1 MSVPMGTTLY
11 YFSGTGNS
19 LWTVQ
24 QLTERLEDVVVTPM
38 AQVLRQGGPPLSTD
52 VVGLVHPLFYY
63 GLPRIVSDFVS
74 AADLQKAEYVFSVVA
89 CSAPHG
95 SPFRQ
100 TQKLLAKQG
109 KRLDAAFYLPLPV
122 NLSRSSD
129 SRGRRK
135 KAAPGKL
142 DLIAD
147 TIKARG
153 RKWDKERS
161 WRDYLYATPTL
172 SKRFQRSVHHHDE
185 RFSVTNDCTSCG
197 ICERMCPVAN
207 IKMVNDRPTWTHRCE
222 QCMACI
228 YYCPEEAISH
238 RSPLYSPRR
247 FKKPQPMPMK
257 EMLKQRSG

>member
-1 MSVPMGTTLY
+1 MSTPMGTTLY

-19 LWTVQ
+19 LWVTQ
-24 QLTERLEDVVVTPM
+24 QLSERLDDVVVTPM
-38 AQVLRQGGPPLSTD
+38 AQVLRHGGPPLSTD
-52 VVGLVHPLFYY
+52 GVGLVHPLFYY
-63 GLPRIVSDFVS
+63 GLPRIVSDFLS
-74 AADLQKAEYVFSVVA
+74 ATDLQKAEYIFSVIA

-100 TQKLLAKQG
+100 TQKLLARQG
-109 KRLDAAFYLPLPV
+109 KQLDAAFYLPLPV

-129 SRGRRK
+129 SRGRRR

-142 DLIAD
+142 DHIAD
-147 TIKARG
+147 TVKARG
-153 RKWDKERS
+153 KQWDKERS

-172 SKRFQRSVHHHDE
+172 SKRFQRSVHNHDK
-185 RFSVTNDCTSCG
+185 RFSVTNECTSCG
-197 ICERMCPVAN
+197 ICERVCPVAN
-207 IKMVNDRPTWTHRCE
+207 IKMVNERPTWTHRCE

-228 YYCPEEAISH
+228 YYCPAEAIRH

-247 FKKPQPMPMK
+247 FKKPQQMPMK